1 MIRGTT
7 PTLSFKL
14 PFSVDAVANGYVT
27 FAQSGEVIIDKALAD
42 CDCGTDTLTVKLTQD
57 DTLKLQAGVTVEMQI
72 RVKTTD
78 GDALASQIMKVS
90 AERILKDG
98 VI

>member
-14 PFSVDAVANGYVT
+14 PFSVDTVADGYVS
-27 FAQSGEVIIDKALAD
+27 FAQDGQLLIDKKLAD
-42 CDCGTDTLTVKLTQD
+42 CDCGTDSLTVKLTQE
-57 DTLKLQAGVTVEMQI
+57 DTLKLKDGLPTEMQI
-72 RVKTTD
+72 RVKTKD
-78 GDALASQIMKVS
+78 GNALASQIMKVS
-90 AERILKDG
+90 TERILREG